1 MSVLL
6 LMLKSGE
13 ELIAETKE
21 LLLEEKVIG
30 FQLTNPQVLSLS
42 RATTLNEETE
52 EEKKAHEE
60 FEALGERALAV
71 FEGKDA
77 IYTQLQVKQ
86 KDDGKNVIGISR
98 FQTDLLKFVGSE
110 IAEWARKTLN

>member
-42 RATTLNEETE
+42 RATTLNEESE
-52 EEKKAHEE
+52 EENKISVNFSKWQIYSDDTVFRIPADYVVTLCTPLDTLKTSY
-60 FEALGERALAV
+60 EAKVNERPVSTL
-71 FEGKDA
+71 
-77 IYTQLQVKQ
+77 
-86 KDDGKNVIGISR
+86 
-98 FQTDLLKFVGSE
+98 SE
-110 IAEWARKTLN
+110 